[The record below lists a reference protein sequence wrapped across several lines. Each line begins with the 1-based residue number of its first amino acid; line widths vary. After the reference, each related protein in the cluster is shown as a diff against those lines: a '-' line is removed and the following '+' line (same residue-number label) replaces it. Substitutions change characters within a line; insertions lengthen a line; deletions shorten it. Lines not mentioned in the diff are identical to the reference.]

1 MKSRRELRLQRWR
14 RARRVRGTA
23 ERPRLVVDRGLRSI
37 QAHFVNDDDSAVI
50 CGASTLAKSLEIH
63 GSNIEAAKALGK
75 ELARRAKEKG
85 ITKVVFDRNG
95 YPYHGRVKALADGA
109 REGGLEF

>member
-1 MKSRRELRLQRWR
+1 MRLQRWR
-14 RARRVRGTA
+14 RARRTRGTA
-23 ERPRLVVDRGLRSI
+23 VRPRLVVDRGLRSI
-37 QAHFVNDDDSAVI
+37 QGHFVNDDDGVVI
-50 CGASTLAKSLEIH
+50 CGATTLAKSLGIT
-63 GSNIEAAKALGK
+63 GSNVEAAKALGK

-85 ITKVVFDRNG
+85 ITRIVFDRNG